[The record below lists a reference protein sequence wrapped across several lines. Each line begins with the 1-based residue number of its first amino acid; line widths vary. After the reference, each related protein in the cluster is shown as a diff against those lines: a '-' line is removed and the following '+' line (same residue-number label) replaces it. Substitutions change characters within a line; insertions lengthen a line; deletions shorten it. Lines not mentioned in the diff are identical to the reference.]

1 MFTFKIVE
9 ENENDLDKLIE
20 KGNLT
25 TRFTLRD
32 VKDHL
37 EYTRKTLEQTKA
49 QLEAEKMQDKI
60 ALELMPIL
68 EQLPEDKWKVVSAYA
83 QRQLERPVSEML
95 IQTAEETI
103 KSYTEQ
109 IETIKN
115 ELGLSI
121 EEKVVEEKVVET
133 PIEEVSQET
142 NG

>member
-1 MFTFKIVE
+1 MFTFTIVE
-9 ENENDLDKLIE
+9 KNENDLDTLIE

-32 VKDHL
+32 VKEHL
-37 EYTRKTLEQTKA
+37 EYTKKTLAQTKA

-95 IQTAEETI
+95 IKTAEETI
-103 KSYTEQ
+103 QSYTEQ

-115 ELGLSI
+115 ELNLSI
-121 EEKVVEEKVVET
+121 EEKMDGKVEET
-133 PIEEVSQET
+133 PTEEISQET

>member
-9 ENENDLDKLIE
+9 KKDNDLDTVIE

-25 TRFTLRD
+25 TQFTLRD

-37 EYTRKTLEQTKA
+37 EYTKKTLAQTKA

-68 EQLPEDKWKVVSAYA
+68 EQLPEDKWKLVSAYA

-95 IQTAEETI
+95 IKTAEETI
-103 KSYTEQ
+103 QSYTEQ
-109 IETIKN
+109 LETIKK
-115 ELGLSI
+115 ELNLSD
-121 EEKVVEEKVVET
+121 EEKTPLENKEE
-133 PIEEVSQET
+133 S